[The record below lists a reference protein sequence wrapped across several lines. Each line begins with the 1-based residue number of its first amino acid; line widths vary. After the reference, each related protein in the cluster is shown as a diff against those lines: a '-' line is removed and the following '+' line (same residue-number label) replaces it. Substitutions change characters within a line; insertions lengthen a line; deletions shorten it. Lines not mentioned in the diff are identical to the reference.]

1 MNNNI
6 SSEQKFLEN
15 YKKRIIKEVIKSLCK
30 DYKIYDSYDNLMDS
44 ETLQKLLLTPKVM
57 RRCIGTTNTSPITQC
72 SRNALENC
80 DYCKTHMYKLGVT
93 NIDKDKD
100 NFNTN
105 ILFEYKYINNYEND
119 KVDANVYEK
128 DLKKKFIDDAF
139 YLIDDKFIYDNKTL
153 ERVGIIDNNK
163 YILTLDPFILN
174 TL

>member
-15 YKKRIIKEVIKSLCK
+15 YKKRITKEVIKCLCK

-44 ETLQKLLLTPKVM
+44 EILQKLLLTPKVI

-80 DYCKTHMYKLGVT
+80 DYCKTHMYKLGIT
-93 NIDKDKD
+93 NKD
-100 NFNTN
+100 NFNPN
-105 ILFEYKYINNYEND
+105 ILFEYKYTNNDENGD
-119 KVDANVYEK
+119 SEKVHNKVYEK
-128 DLKKKFIDDAF
+128 DLKKKFIDDVF

-153 ERVGIIDNNK
+153 EKVGIINNNN
-163 YILTLDPFILN
+163 YILTLDPFILK